1 MCEFFR
7 EMRIFAALNKHTFNK
22 MTAINTPVFD
32 REKAINVV
40 LYVANKLERR
50 DFHKIFKVIY
60 FADKAHL
67 SEWGRTIS
75 GDSYVAMNDGPVP
88 TRIYDMFKIVRGDSL
103 YSSDKKAFSFYSKFF
118 DVNGNYFLVPKK
130 DADMKY
136 LSPSDIEFLDKSLNE
151 NKDLP
156 FAVVRE
162 KSHDFAWR
170 NTAKDALI
178 DFSDMMREDGNDEGF
193 ISFINEKMLVENF
206 YASRH

>member
-1 MCEFFR
+1 
-7 EMRIFAALNKHTFNK
+7 